1 MTAPQ
6 LTKQSCTWARWK
18 TCDAILDWWRL
29 RVRSSRLGTGYKNKW
44 RDYNY
49 FPISSKGSIE
59 SLAGF
64 LPGFVR
70 FRFING
76 EPVVTNLFHHS
87 GVSQSSNSS
96 ANSLRFGL

>member
-1 MTAPQ
+1 
-6 LTKQSCTWARWK
+6 
-18 TCDAILDWWRL
+18 
-29 RVRSSRLGTGYKNKW
+29 VRSLRLGAGYKNKW

-49 FPISSKGSIE
+49 LPISSKGSIE

-76 EPVVTNLFHHS
+76 EPVVMNLI
-87 GVSQSSNSS
+87 SSF
-96 ANSLRFGL
+96 RR